1 MFITISR
8 QFAAGGSEVSRRVAE
23 ELGWKVVDDAFIEEI
38 AARTGYTPEDIA
50 DLEERVPSFMERF
63 AQSSTISLP
72 EYLLSS
78 PSWVDE
84 PETIKLAHVTRQL
97 VQELGREDRVVLV
110 GRAAAAVLASE
121 SSAIHVRLVA
131 SFEYR
136 VQQAIEGLGYSEKQ
150 AQAHVAEID
159 RNRERYH
166 RELYGR
172 DWNDPVNYHLVLNT
186 EAIGPDG
193 AAQLIVAR
201 ARQLGW

>member
-131 SFEYR
+131 SVEYR
-136 VQQAIEGLGYSEKQ
+136 VQQATLRLGHSEKEVQ
-150 AQAHVAEID
+150 AQLAETD

>member
-8 QFAAGGSEVSRRVAE
+8 QYAAGASEVSRRVAE
-23 ELGWKVVDDAFIEEI
+23 ELGWKVVDDAFVQEI
-38 AARTGYTPEDIA
+38 AARTGYAPEDIA
-50 DLEERVPSFMERF
+50 GLEERVPSFMERF
-63 AQSSTISLP
+63 AQSSAISLP
-72 EYLLSS
+72 ENLLSS
-78 PSWVDE
+78 PSSIDQ
-84 PETIKLAHVTRQL
+84 PDTIKLAHVSREL
-97 VQELGREDRVVLV
+97 VEELGREDRVVLV

-131 SFEYR
+131 SVEYR
-136 VQQAIEGLGYSEKQ
+136 VRQATERLGHSEEE
-150 AQAHVAEID
+150 ARAHVAEID
-159 RNRERYH
+159 RNRELYH

-186 EAIGPDG
+186 EALGPDG

>member
-8 QFAAGGSEVSRRVAE
+8 QYAAGASEVSRRVAE

-38 AARTGYTPEDIA
+38 AARTGYAPEDIA
-50 DLEERVPSFMERF
+50 GLEERVPSFMERF
-63 AQSSTISLP
+63 AQSSAISLP
-72 EYLLSS
+72 ENLLSS
-78 PSWVDE
+78 PSSIDQ
-84 PETIKLAHVTRQL
+84 PDTIKLAHVSREL
-97 VQELGREDRVVLV
+97 VEELGREDRVVLV

-131 SFEYR
+131 SVEYR
-136 VQQAIEGLGYSEKQ
+136 VRQATERLGHSEKE
-150 AQAHVAEID
+150 ARAHVAEID
-159 RNRERYH
+159 RNRELYH

-186 EAIGPDG
+186 EALGSDG

>member
-8 QFAAGGSEVSRRVAE
+8 QFAAGASEVSRRVAE

-50 DLEERVPSFMERF
+50 GLEERVPSFMERF
-63 AQSSTISLP
+63 AQSSAISLP
-72 EYLLSS
+72 ENLLSS
-78 PSWVDE
+78 PSSIDQ
-84 PETIKLAHVTRQL
+84 PDTIKLAHVSREL
-97 VQELGREDRVVLV
+97 VEELGREDRVVLV

-131 SFEYR
+131 SVEYR
-136 VQQAIEGLGYSEKQ
+136 VQQAIRRLGHSEKQ
-150 AQAHVAEID
+150 ARAAIAESD
-159 RNRERYH
+159 RNRELYH

-172 DWNDPVNYHLVLNT
+172 DWNDPVNYHMVFNT
-186 EAIGPDG
+186 EVLGPEG
-193 AAQLIVAR
+193 AAQLVVAR